1 MGDELFKIEV
11 YLNSGRV
18 AKLEN
23 VKQEEMVDLTGG
35 LDSRTEENR
44 VWVGDW
50 VFDGKSIEAV
60 RVVERSQK

>member
-1 MGDELFKIEV
+1 MSDELFKIEI

-23 VKQEEMVDLTGG
+23 VKQEEMVDLTRG

-60 RVVERSQK
+60 RVVERSPK